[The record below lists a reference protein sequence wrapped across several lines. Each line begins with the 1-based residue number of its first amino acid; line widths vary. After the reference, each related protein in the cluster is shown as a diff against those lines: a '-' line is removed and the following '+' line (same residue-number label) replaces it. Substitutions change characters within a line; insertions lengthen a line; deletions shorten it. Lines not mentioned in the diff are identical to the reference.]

1 MLLLLGVAE
10 TAHAQSWFRQRTYD
24 RRTAPVQPASAE
36 ERQALEVL
44 TRRYASKIVP
54 IAEEVA
60 ATGLPLTI
68 PDNSNAVTS
77 KITVPAGEAV
87 TGLAVSVSIVHQA
100 RGDLRVR
107 LIAPGGQTY
116 TLSDQSGGSEDDL
129 LISNRTV
136 TIPAEG
142 TIHGTWTLSV
152 QDREN
157 RNTGRVVSWSMHVTR
172 IESAVIDLTMSL
184 ESTPDEEGRL
194 VYERIVGHFADAV
207 YEMTNGAHRIG
218 RVRVFTGGHN
228 FGSADVRWGLKGTP
242 HVPRNG
248 GVGVVG
254 GHVMMY
260 ETFARTILGS
270 GDTASSYWSMNLLK
284 DELGAGYTMAHEW
297 GHYFLG
303 LYDESTPHTCGAK
316 DEVKPSIM
324 ANQWKATE
332 GSDRFDWLN
341 LSIARAKGGDF
352 EIASSTCQFFAHG
365 AGAWPTL
372 ARTPEEDPRDG
383 TSMKFQTL
391 GPRIYYPELALVAPT
406 GTTRRRLDL
415 PSPMARASLEVLW
428 MTSRT
433 VLEIVLD
440 RSGSMA
446 GPKLAK
452 AKAAAK
458 LLVDQAVLG
467 ETSIG
472 LTVFDHTVTDLLPI
486 VDLDSVDVREKIKA
500 VIDEVVT
507 AGTTAIGD
515 AAAVALKKLRER
527 KDDAETR
534 VVFLL
539 TDGQNNAG
547 REPETVVAD
556 FTESRVPLF
565 TFGFG
570 TDVDEK
576 SLSAIAEATGGRYYT
591 SPTTLAALTTA
602 FREATQVAVSSTG
615 AGAGELSPTPSRPAT
630 RVLAV
635 DASMARL
642 QVTVVAPAGT
652 NASQVAL
659 LSPSGPIAPSS
670 SQTVAGAETVLLFD
684 VASPTVGTWQL
695 TASATSGAPT
705 FTFGVSAVQDTVGYA
720 MNTGVRGS
728 GFTVSTPGP
737 IVIESR
743 LTRRQAIAGADVVAR
758 VMTPGGSALPLL
770 MNDRGVF
777 PDLMAGDGHY
787 AGVFEPTG
795 AGVYAVAVEFS
806 NLTGQAYETYT
817 GAMLTPGAAGVADD
831 APIQEAFVRS
841 ETVHVTVTADAVMS
855 APRVLMSPAS
865 VEAVTGSRAVFT
877 VGALAQPMPSYRWQR
892 LQAGS
897 GNWIDLVD
905 GMVDGV
911 RITGAASSSLQL
923 DGVTPRWFGDQFRA
937 RVTNGVGDAVSDAGA
952 LLQTPGSVAL
962 DRQQL
967 LFAIDRTTGAA
978 TPGQV
983 ITILT
988 AGVPAPAWTVT
999 TSAPWLTTSQSAG
1012 VGNGLITIGV
1022 DAAVIATRAAAT
1034 VTVTPAQ
1041 SGLPAQVIDVI
1052 VTVNDTARGQAPFG
1066 QVDTPAQE
1074 TTSAQ
1079 GAIALTGWV
1088 LDDVGVQ
1095 RISVYRQCLSFDAPA
1110 SCQQVLGSA
1119 VVWLG
1124 DAVSLPGARPDVEAA
1139 YPGYPASQS
1148 AGWGFLVLSNL
1159 LPHVTRG
1166 AAEGGGQGTFEF
1178 HVVATDAEGQMVRL
1192 GRSTADHTPTTVH
1205 VDNDA
1210 LSKPFGTIDTPRVGE
1225 TVAGVVASFGWAL
1238 TPDRNTTAGVDDVFV
1253 PLSGQTITV
1262 FVDGRPVGQVTY
1274 NQCRGSQRAELT
1286 VGDYCDDDIASIF
1299 GNGFPQPTFSARAV
1313 NASRFRNLD
1322 AGRGA
1327 IGSFLLDTTTLRN
1340 GLHTLA
1346 WSVTDSEG
1354 RTEGIGSRFFTVLNP
1369 TTSSRMAGL
1378 RAETR
1383 ATDVAARPTA
1393 DPLLVE
1399 GRTGFDLQDPWTL
1412 LQVEQD
1418 GRARVRVAEQ
1428 GRLELRTN
1436 APITRLIHVGVDG
1449 TERALPIGSA
1459 VEGSTFT
1466 WMPPVGFGGL
1476 YHFIVE
1482 TGAGA
1487 LQVDV
1492 RVAPVVRAPEGTS
1505 EVRMHLDD
1513 VTLGGKG
1520 KVILDGWAFDPHAG
1534 VGAGIGAVHV
1544 WARPLSAGIGNST
1557 EAQFLGET
1565 TVTRERPDMVQ
1576 QMSEAPLRS
1585 GYRLEATLSAGTWEL
1600 TAYVWN
1606 TRTRQ
1611 FEDARRVVVQ
1621 VR

>member
-1 MLLLLGVAE
+1 MTLRFRSPVFLLMLLLLGVAE

-54 IAEEVA
+54 IADVIS
-60 ATGLPLTI
+60 ATGLPLAI

-107 LIAPGGQTY
+107 LVAPGGQTY

-129 LISNRTV
+129 LITNRTV

-218 RVRVFTGGHN
+218 RVRVFTGGRN

-260 ETFARTILGS
+260 ETFTKTILGS

-341 LSIARAKGGDF
+341 LSIARGKGGDF
-352 EIASSTCQFFAHG
+352 EIASSTCQYFAHG
-365 AGAWPTL
+365 TGAWPTL

-415 PSPMARASLEVLW
+415 PSPMARASLEVMW

-500 VIDEVVT
+500 AIDEVVT

-515 AAAVALKKLRER
+515 AAAVALKKLQAR

-630 RVLAV
+630 RMIPVDSAV
-635 DASMARL
+635 ARL
-642 QVTVVAPAGT
+642 QVSVVAPAGVSAGQISLYSPAGT
-652 NASQVAL
+652 AVLPMSVSTAS
-659 LSPSGPIAPSS
+659 G
-670 SQTVAGAETVLLFD
+670 ETLLLFD
-684 VASPTVGTWQL
+684 VAQPEDGAWRIAATAASGTPVV
-695 TASATSGAPT
+695 TY
-705 FTFGVSAVQDTVGYA
+705 GVTAVQSSVGYVV
-720 MNTGVRGS
+720 NSGVRGS
-728 GFTVSTPGP
+728 GFTVTTPGP
-737 IVIESR
+737 VVVESR
-743 LTRRQAIAGADVVAR
+743 LTRRRAIAGADVAAV
-758 VMTPGGSALPLL
+758 VTTPVGATTSFV

-787 AGVFEPTG
+787 AGLFEPAGT
-795 AGVYAVAVEFS
+795 GVYAVAVEFS
-806 NLTGQAYETYT
+806 NPRGEAYETYA
-817 GAMLTPGAAGVADD
+817 GATLTPGAVA
-831 APIQEAFVRS
+831 APVDELIAESFVRS
-841 ETVHVTVTADAVMS
+841 ETIHITVATAETTA
-855 APRVLMSPAS
+855 APRVLVPPAS
-865 VEAVTGSRAVFT
+865 VETAVGQTAMFS
-877 VGALAQPMPSYRWQR
+877 VGAVGTPAPAFQWQR
-892 LQAGS
+892 RRAGTTT
-897 GNWIDLVD
+897 WIDLHNGDID
-905 GMVDGV
+905 GLTVV
-911 RITGAASSSLQL
+911 GADTDTLRLGAVQ
-923 DGVTPRWFGDQFRA
+923 TPWFRDQFRV
-937 RVTNGVGDAVSDAGA
+937 RLTNSRGEVASEPAT
-952 LLQTPGSVAL
+952 LLQTPGTIAL
-962 DRQQL
+962 DRAHL
-967 LFAIDRTTGAA
+967 TFVV
-978 TPGQV
+978 TPGP
-983 ITILT
+983 
-988 AGVPAPAWTVT
+988 G
-999 TSAPWLTTSQSAG
+999 G
-1012 VGNGLITIGV
+1012 
-1022 DAAVIATRAAAT
+1022 
-1034 VTVTPAQ
+1034 TVTPAQ
-1041 SGLPAQVIDVI
+1041 VVGVIGAGDVPVTWMASADVPWLRISPAGGQGSGRFVVSVVPDAVVSNASGTILVQSVPAGPTQVVKVDLQVRDSGANQPP
-1052 VTVNDTARGQAPFG
+1052 VGQL
-1066 QVDTPAQE
+1066 DTPV
-1074 TTSAQ
+1074 Q
-1079 GAIALTGWV
+1079 GAVVAGSIAVTGWA
-1088 LDDVGVQ
+1088 LDDVG
-1095 RISVYRQCLSFDAPA
+1095 ISRVEIWRDRVVGDDAPA
-1110 SCQQVLGSA
+1110 FREAGHPADGKVFVANA
-1119 VVWLG
+1119 VFVEG
-1124 DAVSLPGARPDVEAA
+1124 TRPDVEVA
-1139 YPGYPASQS
+1139 YATLPASHR
-1148 AGWGFLVLSNL
+1148 AGWGYLLLTWGFPSSNGPFTL
-1159 LPHVTRG
+1159 TAVAWDMDGQSTILGQRTIVVDNASSTRPFG
-1166 AAEGGGQGTFEF
+1166 AIDVPAYGGTF
-1178 HVVATDAEGQMVRL
+1178 
-1192 GRSTADHTPTTVH
+1192 
-1205 VDNDA
+1205 
-1210 LSKPFGTIDTPRVGE
+1210 
-1225 TVAGVVASFGWAL
+1225 AGHDWTYGWAL
-1238 TPDRNTTAGVDDVFV
+1238 TPNAGCTISGGQRVMTINSVPASETATFG
-1253 PLSGQTITV
+1253 
-1262 FVDGRPVGQVTY
+1262 VTY
-1274 NQCRGSQRAELT
+1274 GSHRP
-1286 VGDYCDDDIASIF
+1286 DIAAAFPGMADSLGAGGAAAFDSRLYANGIYQIGWLVYDSC
-1299 GNGFPQPTFSARAV
+1299 GNG
-1313 NASRFRNLD
+1313 
-1322 AGRGA
+1322 
-1327 IGSFLLDTTTLRN
+1327 
-1340 GLHTLA
+1340 
-1346 WSVTDSEG
+1346 
-1354 RTEGIGSRFFTVLNP
+1354 EGIGSRFFQIANDGVALARPALQADPRSASAPASLVVLGHGP
-1369 TTSSRMAGL
+1369 SFSAVG
-1378 RAETR
+1378 TR
-1383 ATDVAARPTA
+1383 VDAPIGVAARDRA
-1393 DPLLVE
+1393 AHREPLWLVRGIGE
-1399 GRTGFDLQDPWTL
+1399 PEVPL
-1412 LQVEQD
+1412 VD
-1418 GRARVRVAEQ
+1418 GARVWLSQ
-1428 GRLELRTN
+1428 TGRLELH
-1436 APITRLIHVGVDG
+1436 ATRPGNPATPGLAYEAYLIVDG
-1449 TERALPIGSA
+1449 VKRPLPLGSSFDTRTGSFYWQPVAGFLGTYLISIETIRDGRVERTLETPVEVGPEAEA
-1459 VEGSTFT
+1459 V
-1466 WMPPVGFGGL
+1466 L
-1476 YHFIVE
+1476 
-1482 TGAGA
+1482 
-1487 LQVDV
+1487 LQVDQAACNTDRCLV
-1492 RVAPVVRAPEGTS
+1492 AGWTLDPQRVDEQS
-1505 EVRMHLDD
+1505 ISH
-1513 VTLGGKG
+1513 
-1520 KVILDGWAFDPHAG
+1520 
-1534 VGAGIGAVHV
+1534 VHV
-1544 WARPLSAGIGNST
+1544 WATRSDVAGMVG
-1557 EAQFLGET
+1557 EPRFVGAARLGEI
-1565 TVTRERPDMVQ
+1565 
-1576 QMSEAPLRS
+1576 RS
-1585 GYRLEATLSAGTWEL
+1585 DVAHRYGRQFEGAGYLVESGGLPEGEWEL
-1600 TAYVWN
+1600 TVSAWSV
-1606 TRTRQ
+1606 RTGRW
-1611 FEDARRVVVQ
+1611 EAARVVRVT